1 MSSAVRG
8 VEIDVDHSHHL
19 NFEKRFQFVA
29 ERANNLN
36 LRNLIRLDTNQV
48 DV

>member
-1 MSSAVRG
+1 MASATRS

-36 LRNLIRLDTNQV
+36 LRNLIRLDT
-48 DV
+48 D